1 MIIVML
7 AAAMTVAML
16 AATAIGLH
24 NEAQTI
30 KLDAR
35 QQSLRRYRMG

>member
-16 AATAIGLH
+16 VATAIGLH
-24 NEAQTI
+24 NEAQTV
-30 KLDAR
+30 KLEAR
-35 QQSLRRYRMG
+35 QQSMRRHRLG